1 VCDGGWSQ
9 LCAIASDLCLP
20 RPLFPAPHCV
30 GRPPGNKRP
39 REGDDPAAAAA
50 AAGGSEHASPDR
62 AAQPDAKRQKT
73 GGGEGD
79 EGDGGAH
86 GELGSSSAAPEAV
99 TSAMREAEKARREA
113 AYEADL
119 ARFVIRTEMLGMD
132 RHYR

>member
-1 VCDGGWSQ
+1 LTCV
-9 LCAIASDLCLP
+9 A
-20 RPLFPAPHCV
+20 PA
-30 GRPPGNKRP
+30 GNKRP
-39 REGDDPAAAAA
+39 READDAAA
-50 AAGGSEHASPDR
+50 AAGGSEHPSPDR
-62 AAQPDAKRQKT
+62 NQPDAKRQKT
-73 GGGEGD
+73 EQENAD
-79 EGDGGAH
+79 EDGGTH